1 MEIKEIQKKGDR
13 LYTITFEKKTLFGTK
28 TFVRD
33 IVNYHGFF
41 KFANNDE
48 YVRLDDT
55 LNILVGNLKGYEPL
69 EIN

>member
-1 MEIKEIQKKGDR
+1 MKIKEVQKKGDR

-28 TFVRD
+28 TIIRD
-33 IVNYHGFF
+33 VVNYYGFF

-48 YVRLDDT
+48 YVRLDDA